1 MIKHFG
7 LDRQYLTIKDEL
19 LNATDL
25 VLKSGRLLHGEYT
38 EKLEKWLEHRTNS
51 EYAILVHSGTQA
63 LEIIAQYIKYY
74 YGPYSEDPL
83 IIGIPDLTYIATLH
97 AFTNSNICLS
107 DDKLFNIELGD
118 VDANGIV
125 KYTSAQ
131 DFSCYVGLYGAPIER
146 NISYFGDIVDGA
158 QHWLIV
164 NKREDIGLAM
174 TVSFD
179 PTKNLPASGNGGAII
194 TNNDDLAIFA
204 KNYRRNNITTTDHLT
219 PTAGT
224 NSIMSELDCSHVL
237 VRANHI
243 DHWQNRR
250 KQIRLYYIDRFKN
263 LPIRCLSE
271 PFKVHADQ
279 KFVIYS
285 EDKRD
290 ELANFL
296 LRKKIEVRIHYE
308 KPLSEIKRIETLN
321 VKKLTFAST
330 SAMLARSVLSLPIYP
345 ELSDYEIEYIASMV
359 VAFYNQ

>member
-19 LNATDL
+19 LDATNQ
-25 VLKSGRLLHGEYT
+25 VLSSGRLLHGEYA
-38 EKLEKWLEHRTNS
+38 EKLENWLKHRTNS

-63 LEIIAQYIKYY
+63 LEIIAQHIKYQY
-74 YGPYSEDPL
+74 VPYHQEPL

-97 AFTNSNICLS
+97 AFTNSNLCLFN
-107 DDKLFNIELGD
+107 DKPFNIELGD
-118 VDANGIV
+118 VDASGIV
-125 KYTSAQ
+125 KYSSPQ
-131 DFSCYVGLYGAPIER
+131 DYSCYVGLYGAPVQR
-146 NISYFGDIVDGA
+146 HLSQWSDIVDGA

-164 NKREDIGLAM
+164 NKPEDVGLAM
-174 TVSFD
+174 TISFD

-194 TNNDDLAIFA
+194 TNNQDLAMFA
-204 KNYRRNNITTTDHLT
+204 KSYRRNNITTDQLI

-224 NSIMSELDCSHVL
+224 NSMMSELDCAHVL
-237 VRANHI
+237 TRANHI

-296 LRKKIEVRIHYE
+296 LQKKIEVRIHYE

-321 VKKLTFAST
+321 VKKLTFTST

-345 ELSDYEIEYIASMV
+345 ELSDYEIEYIANMV
-359 VAFYNQ
+359 VAFYDK